1 MAFSIKDI
9 FTKDEYDENINGT
22 EDEFYDTE
30 STPIENTN
38 NKMIL
43 LEPRAYSESQQ
54 IADHLKNRNSVVVNL
69 KRVTSDQAKRI
80 IDFLSGCIYAI
91 GGTMQKIGVGIY
103 LCTPKNVNVQGKISE
118 DNKDQDKT
126 EEKNVIFSQENIE
139 TGTYEV
145 EAAGKYVVRITAEDH
160 KGGFY
165 IGE

>member
-1 MAFSIKDI
+1 MAFSIKKI
-9 FTKDEYDENINGT
+9 FSEIDEEDTNFNGT
-22 EDEFYDTE
+22 EDEFYSQET
-30 STPIENTN
+30 TPVENSN

-118 DNKDQDKT
+118 DNKDQEKT
-126 EEKNVIFSQENIE
+126 EENPEW
-139 TGTYEV
+139 
-145 EAAGKYVVRITAEDH
+145 
-160 KGGFY
+160 
-165 IGE
+165 

>member
-1 MAFSIKDI
+1 MALGKFKNLFKDVEDDD
-9 FTKDEYDENINGT
+9 TLTGT
-22 EDEFYDTE
+22 EDEFYNISEADALAE
-30 STPIENTN
+30 ADKSG

-103 LCTPKNVNVQGKISE
+103 LCTPKNVNVQGKISDE
-118 DNKDQDKT
+118 S
-126 EEKNVIFSQENIE
+126 EKNKAD
-139 TGTYEV
+139 V
-145 EAAGKYVVRITAEDH
+145 EE
-160 KGGFY
+160 
-165 IGE
+165 EW